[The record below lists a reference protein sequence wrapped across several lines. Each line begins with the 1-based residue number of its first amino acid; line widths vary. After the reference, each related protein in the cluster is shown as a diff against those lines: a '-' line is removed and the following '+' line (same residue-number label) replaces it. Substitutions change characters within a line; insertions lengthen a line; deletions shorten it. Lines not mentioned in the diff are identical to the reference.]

1 MNTGADVGEVWANML
16 HNVYAALVAKHGYA
30 QDAMTNPC
38 GGAGNVIFMHLF
50 IDSLSL
56 LPCYPDCEYPHFFF
70 ERVCNG
76 FHSYRGA

>member
-1 MNTGADVGEVWANML
+1 MTHSTVCEYILTYEVHRELLEQISEVWANML

-56 LPCYPDCEYPHFFF
+56 LPCYPDCEYL
-70 ERVCNG
+70 
-76 FHSYRGA
+76 